1 MDRSLWLLIGL
12 RIKGWLRKAGRSLRS
27 AKGILLTALGLL
39 VFLPQFIALALDRS
53 PKSLQLT
60 DWPDRFVPWVLLII
74 SLTTL
79 IFTKADQ
86 AVVFTPAEMT
96 LLFPAPYTRRR
107 LMAYKLVSQLGL
119 VAISAAVMSIFAVRL
134 ARFWPAAFLGAL
146 MALWFM
152 NLFSI
157 LVMQAGLSIGAAA
170 YILGLA
176 VIALAIAAVLATGSI
191 PQRFDLET
199 WNQIENSPVT
209 KVVLAPFQWITR
221 TFTSRGF
228 WPDLALWG
236 SLALGVNA
244 ALFAAIILLD
254 TQYLETS
261 AVASE
266 KLYTRLEKVR
276 RGAPA
281 TALQSKGKKPR
292 FSCPPLPTWNG
303 SGPLIWRQATTA
315 MRDYS
320 RGLALIAVHGWALIV
335 LVIVR
340 FTKSGTHDDLTPVAL
355 AFAGAILGY
364 GVFLPALFPFDFR
377 GDIDRMDVL
386 KSLPIRPS
394 RLVLGQIVIPSLLLA
409 LTNWAVLALI
419 GIACRPAFLPYL
431 SLCLLALPLAL
442 LSVAVDNLVFLWL
455 PFRFQSQ
462 SPGDFQM
469 MGRAILLTLVKLV
482 AYAIIIG
489 PTALIAVGTYF
500 LLGRSLT
507 ATFLVACV
515 LLLAGAAALLPLLG
529 HAFDRF
535 DVARDVPA

>member
-60 DWPDRFVPWVLLII
+60 DWPDRFVPWVLLVI

-170 YILGLA
+170 YTPKRRILLGLA
-176 VIALAIAAVLATGSI
+176 VVALAIAAVLATGSI
-191 PQRFDLET
+191 PQKFDLET
-199 WNQIENSPVT
+199 WNQIESSPVT

-236 SLALGVNA
+236 SLALGLNT
-244 ALFAAIILLD
+244 ALFVAIILLD

-266 KLYTRLEKVR
+266 
-276 RGAPA
+276 
-281 TALQSKGKKPR
+281 
-292 FSCPPLPTWNG
+292 
-303 SGPLIWRQATTA
+303 
-315 MRDYS
+315 
-320 RGLALIAVHGWALIV
+320 
-335 LVIVR
+335 
-340 FTKSGTHDDLTPVAL
+340 
-355 AFAGAILGY
+355 
-364 GVFLPALFPFDFR
+364 
-377 GDIDRMDVL
+377 
-386 KSLPIRPS
+386 
-394 RLVLGQIVIPSLLLA
+394 
-409 LTNWAVLALI
+409 
-419 GIACRPAFLPYL
+419 
-431 SLCLLALPLAL
+431 
-442 LSVAVDNLVFLWL
+442 
-455 PFRFQSQ
+455 
-462 SPGDFQM
+462 
-469 MGRAILLTLVKLV
+469 
-482 AYAIIIG
+482 
-489 PTALIAVGTYF
+489 
-500 LLGRSLT
+500 
-507 ATFLVACV
+507 
-515 LLLAGAAALLPLLG
+515 
-529 HAFDRF
+529 
-535 DVARDVPA
+535 

>member
-1 MDRSLWLLIGL
+1 
-12 RIKGWLRKAGRSLRS
+12 
-27 AKGILLTALGLL
+27 
-39 VFLPQFIALALDRS
+39 
-53 PKSLQLT
+53 
-60 DWPDRFVPWVLLII
+60 
-74 SLTTL
+74 
-79 IFTKADQ
+79 
-86 AVVFTPAEMT
+86 
-96 LLFPAPYTRRR
+96 
-107 LMAYKLVSQLGL
+107 
-119 VAISAAVMSIFAVRL
+119 
-134 ARFWPAAFLGAL
+134 
-146 MALWFM
+146 
-152 NLFSI
+152 
-157 LVMQAGLSIGAAA
+157 
-170 YILGLA
+170 
-176 VIALAIAAVLATGSI
+176 
-191 PQRFDLET
+191 
-199 WNQIENSPVT
+199 
-209 KVVLAPFQWITR
+209 
-221 TFTSRGF
+221 
-228 WPDLALWG
+228 
-236 SLALGVNA
+236 
-244 ALFAAIILLD
+244 
-254 TQYLETS
+254 
-261 AVASE
+261 
-266 KLYTRLEKVR
+266 
-276 RGAPA
+276 
-281 TALQSKGKKPR
+281 
-292 FSCPPLPTWNG
+292 
-303 SGPLIWRQATTA
+303 